1 MKRYT
6 PLHTEY
12 RVIARVIQGNR
23 HVNMTEDEFVS
34 NVKQFAYTELEE
46 KRIRQIYRALAREF

>member
-12 RVIARVIQGNR
+12 KVIARVIQGNH

-34 NVKQFAYTELEE
+34 NVKRFTYDELDE
-46 KRIRQIYRALAREF
+46 KRIRQIYRSLSREF

>member
-12 RVIARVIQGNR
+12 KVIARVIQGDF
-23 HVNMTEDEFVS
+23 HKNMTEDEFVS
-34 NVKQFAYTELEE
+34 RVKQFSYDELDE
-46 KRIRQIYRALAREF
+46 KRIRQIYRSLSREF